1 MLRLFGAILI
11 FSGCTALG
19 IFYRTRYYE
28 SIRLLKT
35 MEKILDL
42 FISEVRYGKSTLH
55 ECLFMIAEKTEEPF
69 RGTMLSVGKLL
80 QKEDGRD
87 FSACWE
93 EAFAVLLQKLP
104 LTKEE
109 KESFLSF
116 AKVKGLKDWQM
127 QVRVMEGHRDAI
139 KEARRIREQN
149 VLQQGKLA
157 TGLGIM
163 GGLFLIIVLL

>member
-1 MLRLFGAILI
+1 M
-11 FSGCTALG
+11 
-19 IFYRTRYYE
+19 
-28 SIRLLKT
+28 
-35 MEKILDL
+35 
-42 FISEVRYGKSTLH
+42 
-55 ECLFMIAEKTEEPF
+55 
-69 RGTMLSVGKLL
+69 
-80 QKEDGRD
+80 
-87 FSACWE
+87 
-93 EAFAVLLQKLP
+93 QKLP

>member
-1 MLRLFGAILI
+1 MSVYDSGKDGRAVSGHPAFGRKA
-11 FSGCTALG
+11 FA
-19 IFYRTRYYE
+19 
-28 SIRLLKT
+28 
-35 MEKILDL
+35 
-42 FISEVRYGKSTLH
+42 
-55 ECLFMIAEKTEEPF
+55 
-69 RGTMLSVGKLL
+69 
-80 QKEDGRD
+80 KEDGRD

>member
-11 FSGCTALG
+11 FAGCTALG
-19 IFYRTRYYE
+19 KFYRTRYYE

-69 RGTMLSVGKLL
+69 RGTLLSAGKLL

-109 KESFLSF
+109 RKLPFLC
-116 AKVKGLKDWQM
+116 
-127 QVRVMEGHRDAI
+127 EG
-139 KEARRIREQN
+139 
-149 VLQQGKLA
+149 
-157 TGLGIM
+157 
-163 GGLFLIIVLL
+163 

>member
-1 MLRLFGAILI
+1 MI
-11 FSGCTALG
+11 FAGCTALG
-19 IFYRTRYYE
+19 LFYRTRYYE

-69 RGTMLSVGKLL
+69 RGTLLSAGKLL

-93 EAFAVLLQKLP
+93 EAFAVLLQKP
-104 LTKEE
+104 FSACWAE
-109 KESFLSF
+109 KETFLSF

>member
-1 MLRLFGAILI
+1 MI
-11 FSGCTALG
+11 FAGCTALG
-19 IFYRTRYYE
+19 LFYRTRYYE
-28 SIRLLKT
+28 
-35 MEKILDL
+35 
-42 FISEVRYGKSTLH
+42 
-55 ECLFMIAEKTEEPF
+55 EEPF
-69 RGTMLSVGKLL
+69 RCTLLSAGKLL

-127 QVRVMEGHRDAI
+127 QVRVMEGHRDTI

-149 VLQQGKLA
+149 VLQLGKLA
-157 TGLGIM
+157 TARGVL
-163 GGLFLIIVLL
+163 GGLLLVFVVL

>member
-11 FSGCTALG
+11 LGGCTALG
-19 IFYRTRYYE
+19 FLYRTRYYE
-28 SIRLLKT
+28 SIRLLRT
-35 MEKILDL
+35 MEKILEL

-69 RGTMLSVGKLL
+69 RSTMLLAGKLL
-80 QKEDGRD
+80 RKEDGRD

-93 EAFAVLLQKLP
+93 EAFAVLLQKMP

-109 KESFLSF
+109 KEDFLSF
-116 AKVKGLKDWQM
+116 ARVRGLKDWQM

-149 VLQQGKLA
+149 VRQQGKLA